1 MRRISSLTSAFVIA
15 TGFVA
20 TVRAQESP
28 FAYPGMPT
36 TPYGADWQ
44 AYYRVTTAL
53 PNVTFT
59 LPGTYAGSISV
70 DRSGHTNNSL
80 FFVGFENSEGS
91 LTASENERSNEPWMI
106 WLNGG
111 PGSSSMFGLFA
122 EHGPMLLAYADGD
135 TTGQRQVIKE
145 NPWSW
150 HKQAN
155 IIYIDQPVGTGYS
168 TADFQGY
175 VADEDQMAR
184 DFVNFLKN
192 LASVF
197 PSLKHRPL
205 YLTGESYAGTYIPYI
220 TKALT
225 LNRTTP
231 APVNLAKIVIGDG
244 TIGNYGAFTEYSTL
258 SVLQSYP
265 QLIGFEPSV
274 YEYFVEQYNLCGYNL
289 TLEYPAS
296 NPYPRLRDPYVDPG
310 VTSKAES
317 NGEETPP
324 MANSR
329 WRGLDAL
336 AMIQDTVELYKIPH
350 EKRSEEISYNGK
362 RFVKRQQT
370 SPGSVLAPIGTIDS
384 YYGCFLME
392 QLWDYATNY
401 TAPWRRIDF
410 DVYRISD
417 ALSPSSVNNPA
428 QYLNDEVVRAAFHAP
443 KKTFRMSFRYPF
455 GNSFNGDPSPE
466 PQTFISEI
474 SEHVPIILFSGNDDS
489 LVGHRGTEL
498 AIQNMTFGGIRGF
511 TIRPSTPFSDTDG
524 NFAGIIH
531 QERNVT
537 YALFTGAGHM
547 VPTDKPKAAYAFLQ
561 EFVLGTNTTGLV
573 VPPSAEATGT
583 RSVSVVGGVH
593 TEYLKGIF
601 TGTEAYTGA
610 YVTQGVYTWGEASW
624 KAWGNYMA
632 SRTGADVPVASAT
645 GDGFITSGSGGQTN
659 PATTTVAFDCRWIW
673 TFAVPVITAC
683 IGGLLL

>member
-122 EHGPMLLAYADGD
+122 EHGPMLLAYAD
-135 TTGQRQVIKE
+135 
-145 NPWSW
+145 
-150 HKQAN
+150 
-155 IIYIDQPVGTGYS
+155 
-168 TADFQGY
+168 
-175 VADEDQMAR
+175 
-184 DFVNFLKN
+184 
-192 LASVF
+192 
-197 PSLKHRPL
+197 
-205 YLTGESYAGTYIPYI
+205 GESYAGTYIPYI

-384 YYGCFLME
+384 YYKCFLME

>member
-135 TTGQRQVIKE
+135 TTGQRQ
-145 NPWSW
+145 
-150 HKQAN
+150 
-155 IIYIDQPVGTGYS
+155 
-168 TADFQGY
+168 
-175 VADEDQMAR
+175 
-184 DFVNFLKN
+184 
-192 LASVF
+192 
-197 PSLKHRPL
+197 
-205 YLTGESYAGTYIPYI
+205 PYI

-296 NPYPRLRDPYVDPG
+296 NPYPRLRDPYMDPG

-350 EKRSEEISYNGK
+350 EKRSEEISFNGK